1 MAYKL
6 DVQRDVDELPGG
18 TYLHW
23 LPGGF
28 RFTHDPCDDKL
39 HVWGYDT
46 MRELRRDAKR
56 WVTTCDCAECQKQM
70 KGLNMV
76 YTVYV
81 DGNAPRVFDKMQD
94 AIKYGTSM
102 VYASNKTR
110 IYIRDALDDKTMA
123 QWAYG
128 FRNASIWASERG

>member
-1 MAYKL
+1 MGASGYALAYYIKNK
-6 DVQRDVDELPGG
+6 RKR
-18 TYLHW
+18 LH
-23 LPGGF
+23 
-28 RFTHDPCDDKL
+28 
-39 HVWGYDT
+39 
-46 MRELRRDAKR
+46 
-56 WVTTCDCAECQKQM
+56 
-70 KGLNMV
+70 MV
-76 YTVYV
+76 YTVYI

-102 VYASNKTR
+102 VYASNKTL